1 MNNHIKIMLESQKRC
16 ASAIQ
21 DAANDAR
28 TAADVSAQEA
38 KDFEEM
44 AQDAAN
50 RAVEANERVKKL
62 EAKLT
67 ASTLE

>member
-1 MNNHIKIMLESQKRC
+1 MLESQRRC
-16 ASAIQ
+16 AAAIQ

-28 TAADVSAQEA
+28 TAADASAQEA

-44 AQDAAN
+44 AQEAAN
-50 RAVEANERVKKL
+50 RSVEAGERVKKL

-67 ASTLE
+67 ASTVE